1 MLQLNDR
8 REGQFFHPDRVRF
21 FETVADNIGLAI
33 RRGQADEEVNS
44 RNAELAA
51 ANEELTATDEELRQ
65 NLDELGKK
73 EQELSAKNEELNAA
87 QEELQQTV
95 EELGR
100 NEEILKRN
108 EAELMESLQE
118 KEILL
123 SEIHHRVKNNL
134 SAFIS
139 LLSLKGTYQ
148 DTPEG
153 HALRLDLQNRARSMA
168 LIHETLYR
176 TKKFSQ
182 VDMGVYISTLV
193 NQIAASF
200 PSQKPVDTGVSAA
213 GVTLDIARAT
223 PCGLIINELMTNA
236 LKHAFPE
243 SAVCGTPG
251 SEPCIFHVAFTRSDG
266 YYTLS
271 VSDNGIGLPSSVDIR
286 TAKSLGLRLVY
297 FLAKHQ
303 LQATV
308 DVDVTGGTRFIIRF
322 RE

>member
-1 MLQLNDR
+1 
-8 REGQFFHPDRVRF
+8 
-21 FETVADNIGLAI
+21 
-33 RRGQADEEVNS
+33 
-44 RNAELAA
+44 
-51 ANEELTATDEELRQ
+51 
-65 NLDELGKK
+65 
-73 EQELSAKNEELNAA
+73 
-87 QEELQQTV
+87 
-95 EELGR
+95 
-100 NEEILKRN
+100 
-108 EAELMESLQE
+108 
-118 KEILL
+118 
-123 SEIHHRVKNNL
+123 
-134 SAFIS
+134 
-139 LLSLKGTYQ
+139 
-148 DTPEG
+148 
-153 HALRLDLQNRARSMA
+153 MA

-182 VDMGVYISTLV
+182 VDMDVYLSTLV

-200 PSQKPVDTGVSAA
+200 PSKKPVSTAVSAT
-213 GVTLDIARAT
+213 GVTLDVNRAT

-251 SEPCIFHVAFTRSDG
+251 SEPCIFRVALTRSDG

-286 TAKSLGLRLVY
+286 TTKSLGLRLVY

-308 DVDVTGGTRFIIRF
+308 DVDMTGGTRFIIRF